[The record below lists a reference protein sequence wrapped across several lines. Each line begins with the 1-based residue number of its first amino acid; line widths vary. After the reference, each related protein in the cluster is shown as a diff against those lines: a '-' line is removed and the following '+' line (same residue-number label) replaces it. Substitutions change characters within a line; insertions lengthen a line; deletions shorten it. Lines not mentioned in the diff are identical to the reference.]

1 VPLELSW
8 PAAYDADEKCNR
20 YESKRNKNTARNRVK
35 EDERIYRLLS
45 CQIIFHRRYSRR
57 RNITQIK
64 LTPIAINLVPLDSVF
79 KIRTLSGKLTNYSKR
94 IASPIL
100 ASTSLVGIEALG
112 HTPLVVGHPRR
123 LWSRSM
129 KDERARAKG

>member
-8 PAAYDADEKCNR
+8 PAAYDADEKCDR
-20 YESKRNKNTARNRVK
+20 YESERHKNTARNRAK

-45 CQIIFHRRYSRR
+45 CQIIFHRRCILESREEGGVNSRR

-79 KIRTLSGKLTNYSKR
+79 KIRTLSGKLIKYSKR
-94 IASPIL
+94 IAINL
-100 ASTSLVGIEALG
+100 
-112 HTPLVVGHPRR
+112 
-123 LWSRSM
+123 
-129 KDERARAKG
+129 